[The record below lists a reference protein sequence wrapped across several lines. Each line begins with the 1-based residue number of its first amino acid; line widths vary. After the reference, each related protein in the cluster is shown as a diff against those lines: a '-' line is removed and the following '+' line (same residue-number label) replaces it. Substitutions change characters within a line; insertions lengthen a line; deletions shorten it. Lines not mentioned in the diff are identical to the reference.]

1 MPRHPV
7 MHVLDFSERQV
18 IAMRAVLHVI
28 SDRQRKPVPLFDVL
42 TQAAE
47 GGADVIQIREKKAPA
62 LETYQLCTSLK
73 AKLGQ
78 LNCTPQ
84 LFVNDRVDVAMAVCA
99 DGVHL
104 ASRSLPPAA
113 VKAVTKQ
120 SSWHGL
126 VGVSVHSVEEAQ
138 LAAAAGADYVTFGH
152 VFASESHQGQPP
164 RGLLAL
170 ERVVCAVDI
179 PVIAIGGI
187 DVHNVGPVL
196 DTGCSG
202 VAVIGAVLHH
212 ANPRYA
218 TERLKEE
225 MDKARTKP
233 RFAFPLGTVNAIGE
247 FL

>member
-1 MPRHPV
+1 VIFP
-7 MHVLDFSERQV
+7 ERQV

-247 FL
+247 CL

>member
-1 MPRHPV
+1 VIFP
-7 MHVLDFSERQV
+7 ERQV
-18 IAMRAVLHVI
+18 LAMRAVLHVI
-28 SDRQRKPVPLFDVL
+28 SDRQRKPVPLLDVL

-62 LETYQLCTSLK
+62 LENYQLCTSLK
-73 AKLGQ
+73 EKLSQ
-78 LNCTPQ
+78 MDRTPQ

-104 ASRSLPPAA
+104 ASRSLPPGV
-113 VKAVTKQ
+113 VKTVTKQ

-126 VGVSVHSVEEAQ
+126 VGVSVHSVEEAK

-152 VFASESHQGQPP
+152 IFASESHQGEPP

-170 ERVVCAVDI
+170 ERVVGAVDI

-233 RFAFPLGTVNAIGE
+233 RFAFPVGTVNAIGE